1 MQEYIDDRNYDCI
14 VVGGGA
20 SGLAAIS
27 AMADLGISNT
37 ILLEK
42 NNELGGRLLEDENLI
57 SLSGKSFSGKELLA
71 QFSRLMEIYE
81 VKTALNR
88 ELISVTTRYRTLR
101 ERYSL
106 RINETEIGNKEFA
119 DSVSITIK
127 NNVNQSEE
135 LYRCN
140 YLILAFSGSE
150 IFPLANSDYSEDRVK
165 FISTESLRDSL
176 ELGGKIGR
184 DLGELL
190 LRKKKEEV

>member
-106 RINETEIGNKEFA
+106 RINETE
-119 DSVSITIK
+119 SSSI
-127 NNVNQSEE
+127 
-135 LYRCN
+135 L
-140 YLILAFSGSE
+140 
-150 IFPLANSDYSEDRVK
+150 FPLQ
-165 FISTESLRDSL
+165 
-176 ELGGKIGR
+176 
-184 DLGELL
+184 
-190 LRKKKEEV
+190 

>member
-88 ELISVTTRYRTLR
+88 ELISVTMRYRTLR

-127 NNVNQSEE
+127 NNVNQE

-150 IFPLANSDYSEDRVK
+150 VFPLANSDYSEDRVK